1 MKDKMDNERLNKE
14 KEREEAIRFVARH
27 YEPGALDADA
37 AWRRFASGHAI
48 PRERSFARSRW
59 MAVAAVLL
67 ALVAFGA
74 TYWWRQGQ
82 PDWVLVAS
90 GDVTTKVV
98 LLPDSTRVTLAAHSS
113 LRYDARHFGD
123 EGRDVELR
131 GKGLFRV
138 THDESSPFTAHT
150 AHAAV
155 RVLGTSFQIDC
166 REDETRLDVRSGRVR
181 FSATDD
187 PALEPLVLTAGM
199 SAAYRVGD
207 ASIRRLAETTDDVNR
222 FSWENRVLR
231 FHETP
236 LEQVI
241 RDVEDCYQT
250 RIVNRGA
257 ASGVRLTSVYE
268 AVPLPDLLAIINET
282 LGVDLAVAE

>member
-1 MKDKMDNERLNKE
+1 MEKMDNERINRE

-27 YEPGALDADA
+27 YEPGTLDADA

-90 GDVTTKVV
+90 GDATTKVV

-123 EGRDVELR
+123 KGRDVELQ
-131 GKGLFRV
+131 GK
-138 THDESSPFTAHT
+138 
-150 AHAAV
+150 
-155 RVLGTSFQIDC
+155 
-166 REDETRLDVRSGRVR
+166 R
-181 FSATDD
+181 FF
-187 PALEPLVLTAGM
+187 P
-199 SAAYRVGD
+199 GD
-207 ASIRRLAETTDDVNR
+207 A
-222 FSWENRVLR
+222 
-231 FHETP
+231 
-236 LEQVI
+236 
-241 RDVEDCYQT
+241 
-250 RIVNRGA
+250 
-257 ASGVRLTSVYE
+257 
-268 AVPLPDLLAIINET
+268 
-282 LGVDLAVAE
+282 